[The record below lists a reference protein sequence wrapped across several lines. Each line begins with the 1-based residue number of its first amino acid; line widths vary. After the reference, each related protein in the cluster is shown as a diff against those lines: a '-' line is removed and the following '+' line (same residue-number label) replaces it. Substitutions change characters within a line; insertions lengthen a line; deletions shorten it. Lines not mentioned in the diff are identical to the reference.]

1 MRITNDSIFGPMT
14 FVHSWK
20 TTRKIDGIGE
30 ITIIAQAFS
39 GEEISDAQRASFQRF
54 MSSPSGFLNQASAAL
69 SKYIAKIQ
77 QDATV
82 GILTPESVL
91 FRQDGVW
98 GFLYS
103 SPSGEDDGLSVRFE
117 GSQVIADTDDA
128 LL

>member
-1 MRITNDSIFGPMT
+1 MQITNDSVFGPMT

-30 ITIIAQAFS
+30 IAIIAQAFP
-39 GEEISDAQRASFQRF
+39 GEEISNVQRVSFQTF
-54 MSSPSGFLNQASAAL
+54 MSSPTGFLDQASAAL

-77 QDATV
+77 QNAPV

-98 GFLYS
+98 GFLYP
-103 SPSGEDDGLSVRFE
+103 SPVGEDDGLSVRFE
-117 GSQVIADTDDA
+117 GNQVIADTDDA